1 MVPVRLSH
9 PTLSRPL
16 TPCSVNNDF
25 AWLCNDWDH
34 LLHCTCAS
42 WRTHLVTDCFVQ
54 FAYMSFAMKALAAA
68 ALGLHWSDIIVIWG
82 YVMATL
88 WLCYVMAAALAAA
101 SARGETVCQERLSCA
116 SQERLNV
123 STFPTA
129 HQVFFQPTSLH
140 LAYPG
145 FSKQCEQQDNW
156 YHEQD
161 QLYNWCSWQDIQQ
174 IGEWGSSLR
183 ERKKQP
189 IRCPAVY
196 LEVLEWAALK
206 SELEWDPA
214 SLVVTSWRDSHPSF
228 ERDTLSSSVPSSLK
242 RAGKMAE

>member
-1 MVPVRLSH
+1 MTDITYCTAHARHEDSLGHWLLCAVRLYELCRES
-9 PTLSRPL
+9 PGCCCTGATLKRHHSY
-16 TPCSVNNDF
+16 V
-25 AWLCNDWDH
+25 
-34 LLHCTCAS
+34 
-42 WRTHLVTDCFVQ
+42 
-54 FAYMSFAMKALAAA
+54 M
-68 ALGLHWSDIIVIWG
+68 WG

-88 WLCYVMAAALAAA
+88 WLCYSYVMAAALAAA

-129 HQVFFQPTSLH
+129 SQVFFQPTSLH

-161 QLYNWCSWQDIQQ
+161 QLYNWHSWQDTQQ
-174 IGEWGSSLR
+174 VGEWGSSLR
-183 ERKKQP
+183 EREKKKQNNP
-189 IRCPAVY
+189 SD
-196 LEVLEWAALK
+196 VLQCTWKFWSGL
-206 SELEWDPA
+206 LWNLNWTWDTA
-214 SLVVTSWRDSHPSF
+214 SFVVTSWRDSHPSF
-228 ERDTLSSSVPSSLK
+228 ERDTLSSSVRSSLK

>member
-1 MVPVRLSH
+1 MRVMKDSLGHWLLCAVRLYELCHES
-9 PTLSRPL
+9 PGCCCTGATLKRHHS
-16 TPCSVNNDF
+16 
-25 AWLCNDWDH
+25 
-34 LLHCTCAS
+34 
-42 WRTHLVTDCFVQ
+42 
-54 FAYMSFAMKALAAA
+54 Y
-68 ALGLHWSDIIVIWG
+68 VIWG

-129 HQVFFQPTSLH
+129 PQVFFQPTSLH

-183 ERKKQP
+183 EREKKKHNP
-189 IRCPAVY
+189 SD
-196 LEVLEWAALK
+196 VLQCTWKFWSGLLWNLNWNGTLHPLWWPHGVTLIPPLK
-206 SELEWDPA
+206 GIHCHHL
-214 SLVVTSWRDSHPSF
+214 SH
-228 ERDTLSSSVPSSLK
+228 LL
-242 RAGKMAE
+242 